1 MQHPELQA
9 VIFDV
14 DGTLAETERHGHRA
28 AFNKAFEELGMPDR
42 WDEQLYGD
50 LLKVAGGERRLFHYF
65 TEYKEMD
72 PDKAAELASQL
83 HPMKT
88 ELFVKVVASGDVP
101 ARAGVL
107 RLLKELEHDGVRLA
121 VATTGTRS
129 WVLPLLEEL
138 RGQVGLGQF
147 EATVT
152 GDDVE
157 NLKPDP
163 DLFLV
168 ALEELDLKPSQAL
181 IVEDSKNGVKA
192 AKAAGCCCLAVQG
205 EYADPSDLMD
215 ADLLVDGFGVEDSP
229 LEVLN
234 NPLGLDVGPI
244 LTPALL
250 RNLHERW
257 VARD

>member
-14 DGTLAETERHGHRA
+14 DGTLAETERHGHRV
-28 AFNKAFEELGMPDR
+28 AFNKAFEELGMSDR
-42 WDEQLYGD
+42 WDEQLYGE

-65 TEYKEMD
+65 TEYQDMH
-72 PDKAAELASQL
+72 PDKAAELAAQL

-88 ELFVKVVASGDVP
+88 ELFVKVVESGEVP

-107 RLLKELEHDGVRLA
+107 RLLKELEQDGLRLA

-129 WVLPLLEEL
+129 WVLPLLKEL
-138 RGQVGLGQF
+138 RGQVGLGEF
-147 EATVT
+147 EAIVT

-168 ALEELDLKPSQAL
+168 ALEELGLKPPQTL

-192 AKAAGCCCLAVQG
+192 AKAAACCCLAVQG
-205 EYADPSDLMD
+205 EYAESSDLME
-215 ADLLVDGFGVEDSP
+215 ADLLVDGFGEADLP

-234 NPLGLDVGPI
+234 NPLSLDAGPL

-250 RNLHERW
+250 RQLHERW
-257 VARD
+257 LART